1 MRVLKKMSFDAL
13 VENIS
18 NEDKKN
24 ILGGSGSSSYGVT
37 NGSYYDPNSYS
48 YMNSTMNLIIGG
60 NSTSYSSNS
69 YSSSYSSGQGWTA
82 TTNGFKTSNKSEISR
97 LLEFL
102 TGQSNGQ
109 NNPNLR
115 PDISQITSFIS
126 EEMKFATNNGVITL
140 PNGTIWGVQLNNVDV
155 YKSKDPRSPNYN
167 PYAQWT
173 INTVSGAFQDAGDSI
188 NGFGY
193 SLTVTGIGAEVG
205 IPISAVGALI
215 SKIGTGIEVGY
226 GVYQIYRDIN
236 VGQNAE
242 MISKEAA
249 FYLIGRYVEKKFTN
263 GFLGLTPQE
272 SELIK
277 QTLGIELTV
286 IQRSSKP

>member
-18 NEDKKN
+18 KEDKKN
-24 ILGGSGSSSYGVT
+24 ILGGSGSSNYGVT
-37 NGSYYDPNSYS
+37 NGSYYNPNSYA
-48 YMNSTMNLIIGG
+48 YMNSVMNLIGGG
-60 NSTSYSSNS
+60 NSTSYSS
-69 YSSSYSSGQGWTA
+69 SSYSSTYSGGQGWVATA
-82 TTNGFKTSNKSEISR
+82 NGFKTSNKSEISR

-115 PDISQITSFIS
+115 PNISQITSFIS

-140 PNGTIWGVQLNNVDV
+140 PNGTIWGGQLNNVDV

-167 PYAQWT
+167 PYSQWT

-205 IPISAVGALI
+205 IPISVVGALI
-215 SKIGTGIEVGY
+215 SKIGTGIEFGY

-263 GFLGLTPQE
+263 GFLGLTSQE

>member
-18 NEDKKN
+18 KEDKKN
-24 ILGGSGSSSYGVT
+24 ILGGSGSSNYGVT
-37 NGSYYDPNSYS
+37 NGSYYNPNSYA
-48 YMNSTMNLIIGG
+48 YMNSVMNLIGGG
-60 NSTSYSSNS
+60 NSTSYSS
-69 YSSSYSSGQGWTA
+69 SSYSSTYSGGQGWVATA
-82 TTNGFKTSNKSEISR
+82 NGFKTSNKSEISR

-115 PDISQITSFIS
+115 PNISQITSFIS

-140 PNGTIWGVQLNNVDV
+140 PNGTIWGGQLNNVDV

-167 PYAQWT
+167 PYSQWT

-205 IPISAVGALI
+205 IPISVVGALI
-215 SKIGTGIEVGY
+215 SKIGTGIEFGY

-249 FYLIGRYVEKKFTN
+249 FYLIGRYVEKKFT
-263 GFLGLTPQE
+263 
-272 SELIK
+272 
-277 QTLGIELTV
+277 TV
-286 IQRSSKP
+286 SML

>member
-1 MRVLKKMSFDAL
+1 M
-13 VENIS
+13 
-18 NEDKKN
+18 
-24 ILGGSGSSSYGVT
+24 
-37 NGSYYDPNSYS
+37 
-48 YMNSTMNLIIGG
+48 
-60 NSTSYSSNS
+60 
-69 YSSSYSSGQGWTA
+69 
-82 TTNGFKTSNKSEISR
+82 
-97 LLEFL
+97 
-102 TGQSNGQ
+102 
-109 NNPNLR
+109 
-115 PDISQITSFIS
+115 
-126 EEMKFATNNGVITL
+126 
-140 PNGTIWGVQLNNVDV
+140 
-155 YKSKDPRSPNYN
+155 
-167 PYAQWT
+167 
-173 INTVSGAFQDAGDSI
+173 
-188 NGFGY
+188 
-193 SLTVTGIGAEVG
+193 TVTGIGAEVG